1 MPSTT
6 ARYRS
11 PLRRL
16 ILACCLWLTACH
28 PQSVCAQEAPALVRA
43 VSGPVRDLEAGLA
56 TIRKELETLPLI
68 PSGSNGGSL
77 GFHGGN
83 GVSGNEWVMVDL
95 GRDRPID
102 AVVLVPVSVAYSGA
116 GDYGFPIKLRIEF
129 SSDAEF
135 ASKHRLPDSMSRLPP
150 APAAIFDAGGHVG
163 RYIRVTATIPWTT
176 DQRTVFALGEM
187 LVFSEGRNIAP
198 GKTVTASQSIEAE
211 PLWSADNLVDGQSG
225 LGSAVTSERAAVNGY
240 HSEIEALPDVEKWVQ
255 VDLGA
260 TTAIDEVRVQPARP
274 IDWAESHGFG
284 FPRRFRVESSLDEEF
299 SDPRVLLDRT
309 DQLFPNPGDNPIVI
323 PLDQIEARYVRF
335 TASELWKREV
345 NFVFALA
352 ELQVFAGSENVAL
365 GKTVTALDE
374 VEGDSWS
381 KAGLVD
387 GFDSRHRLKD
397 DELGWLRGIV
407 RRQHLV
413 QEQAAAEKRLTE
425 EIGAVVNH
433 LIWLASVIGIGL
445 VAIAGIVL
453 VRGRAARKHE
463 TDRLRERIASDLHD
477 EIGSSLGTIALLSEI
492 GGGEGDL
499 AEINRVA
506 RETAAAMQDIAWVIR
521 GGHDNVDDL
530 LLRMRE
536 VAAAAMQKIN
546 FTFNVTPDEIS
557 DRKIS
562 LEFKRNTLLFFKE
575 ALHNLI
581 RHSRATKAAVQIDIA
596 RDLCCLNIDDNGV
609 GFDLDSQDTQFGS
622 GLKNMRKR
630 AEALGGECS
639 ISSELGAGTRIQLSV
654 PFH

>member
-1 MPSTT
+1 M
-6 ARYRS
+6 
-11 PLRRL
+11 
-16 ILACCLWLTACH
+16 LTACH
-28 PQSVCAQEAPALVRA
+28 PQPVCAQEAPALVRA
-43 VSGPVRDLEAGLA
+43 VSRPVRDLEAGLA

-77 GFHGGN
+77 GFHGN
-83 GVSGNEWVMVDL
+83 VSESGAEWVMVDI
-95 GRDRPID
+95 GTDRPID
-102 AVVLVPVSVAYSGA
+102 AVVLVPVGVVYSQAGR
-116 GDYGFPIKLRIEF
+116 GDYGFPIELRLEI
-129 SSDAEF
+129 SSDVEF
-135 ASKHRLPDSMSRLPP
+135 ANKYTLPDTRAGLLP
-150 APAAIFDAGGHVG
+150 APAAIFDAHGQVG
-163 RYIRVTATIPWTT
+163 RYVRVTATKLWT
-176 DQRTVFALGEM
+176 REGRPVFALGEI
-187 LVFSEGRNIAP
+187 LVFSEGRNVAP
-198 GKTVTASQSIEAE
+198 GKPVTASRSIEAK
-211 PLWSADNLVDGQSG
+211 PLWSVDNLADGQSG
-225 LGSAVTSERAAVNGY
+225 LGSAVTPEPAAVNGY
-240 HSEIEALPDVEKWVQ
+240 HSEIETSPDVEKWVQ

-260 TTAIDEVRVQPARP
+260 ATAIDEVRVQPARP

-299 SDPRVLLDRT
+299 SDSRILLDRT
-309 DQLFPNPGDNPIVI
+309 DRLFPNPGDNPIVI

-335 TASELWKREV
+335 TATELWEREV
-345 NFVFALA
+345 DFVFALA
-352 ELQVFAGSENVAL
+352 ELQIFAGGENVAL
-365 GKTVTALDE
+365 NKSVTAFDE
-374 VEGDSWS
+374 VDVDSWS

-387 GFDSRHRLKD
+387 GFDSRHRLED

-407 RRQHLV
+407 RRQRLV
-413 QEQAAAEKRLTE
+413 QEQAAAERRLTE
-425 EIGAVVNH
+425 EIGIVTNRLV
-433 LIWLASVIGIGL
+433 WLASAIGTGL

-453 VRGRAARKHE
+453 VRGRAARKRE

-477 EIGSSLGTIALLSEI
+477 EIGSSLGSIALLSEI

-506 RETAAAMQDIAWVIR
+506 HETAASMRDIAWVIR

-609 GFDLDSQDTQFGS
+609 GFDLDSQETQFGS
-622 GLKNMRKR
+622 GLKSMRKR

-639 ISSELGAGTRIQLSV
+639 IS
-654 PFH
+654 